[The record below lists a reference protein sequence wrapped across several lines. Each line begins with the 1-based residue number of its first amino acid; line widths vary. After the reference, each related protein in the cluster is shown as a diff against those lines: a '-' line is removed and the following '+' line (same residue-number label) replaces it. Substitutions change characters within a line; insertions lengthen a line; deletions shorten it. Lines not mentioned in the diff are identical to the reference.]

1 MQNHKS
7 TVKGEFYWFYT
18 SVFVLLAYVCS
29 VKADTF
35 SEVMFLSL
43 KIIEIDKSVE
53 YGTKKEVCTVG
64 KDCSFWACQRL

>member
-1 MQNHKS
+1 M
-7 TVKGEFYWFYT
+7 
-18 SVFVLLAYVCS
+18 
-29 VKADTF
+29 KADTF

-64 KDCSFWACQRL
+64 KDCSF